1 MTTVVVTPVMPVGIP
16 KFALPVV
23 VLAKLMFSVVITNG
37 RDETALGERCSEMAA
52 VTGGRGIRGRYGQ
65 RGEAGA
71 KDSGD
76 QSFHTSL
83 LEYFYVYRTTCE
95 SRQRFRTY
103 GIGVLDRLMED
114 QSDL

>member
-71 KDSGD
+71 KGSGD

-83 LEYFYVYRTTCE
+83 LDIFTCTE
-95 SRQRFRTY
+95 QRARAAKGSEPMGLGFW
-103 GIGVLDRLMED
+103 IG
-114 QSDL
+114 